1 MPANQ
6 RYSTR
11 IHSRR
16 QLDRASDHI
25 DAALKVLSELKPRY
39 EEALPRV
46 SQACEQ
52 MIDMLSMIDTMVKD
66 IRENI

>member
-16 QLDRASDHI
+16 QLDRVREHI
-25 DAALKVLSELKPRY
+25 AAAAKVFSEIQPRY

-46 SQACEQ
+46 SKACEHL
-52 MIDMLSMIDTMVKD
+52 IDMLSMIDALVED
-66 IRENI
+66 IKENI